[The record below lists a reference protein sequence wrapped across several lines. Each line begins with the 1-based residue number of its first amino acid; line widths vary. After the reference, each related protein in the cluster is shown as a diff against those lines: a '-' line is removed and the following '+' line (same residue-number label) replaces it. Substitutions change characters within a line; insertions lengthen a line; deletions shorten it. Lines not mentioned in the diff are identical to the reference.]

1 MSMALNSQGFLVT
14 MFDGPTRVTFTYDAN
29 GNMLTENRGGIIT
42 TYSYGR
48 EDRLSVKNDNG
59 TRTTMTY
66 NGDGQRITRQT
77 GSALTTF
84 IWDGSDYIQEKTS

>member
-1 MSMALNSQGFLVT
+1 MAVSHPAHFVT
-14 MFDGPTRVTFTYDAN
+14 ENWRDWPFQNVRKLLRSPTTNTARPRELTIEDG
-29 GNMLTENRGGIIT
+29 ENRG
-42 TYSYGR
+42 
-48 EDRLSVKNDNG
+48 E

-84 IWDGSDYIQEKTS
+84 IWDGADYIQEKTS